1 MHMYVNIC
9 MSYVYIYIYMCVCAQ
24 VRIYVIHSVCV
35 YIYIYAYG
43 SYENINTCMC
53 TIVYCMWTFR
63 DNYVT
68 VKCVLTLQR
77 LLSQHM

>member
-1 MHMYVNIC
+1 MCAHVCKHMHAVC
-9 MSYVYIYIYMCVCAQ
+9 VYIYIYMCVCAGAHLCDIQ
-24 VRIYVIHSVCV
+24 WV
-35 YIYIYAYG
+35 YIYAYG
-43 SYENINTCMC
+43 SYENINTCMY

>member
-9 MSYVYIYIYMCVCAQ
+9 MSYVYIYMCVCAGAHLCDTQ
-24 VRIYVIHSVCV
+24 C
-35 YIYIYAYG
+35 IYIYAYG

>member
-1 MHMYVNIC
+1 MYAHVCKHMHVVC
-9 MSYVYIYIYMCVCAQ
+9 VYIYVCVCAGAHLCDTQ
-24 VRIYVIHSVCV
+24 CV